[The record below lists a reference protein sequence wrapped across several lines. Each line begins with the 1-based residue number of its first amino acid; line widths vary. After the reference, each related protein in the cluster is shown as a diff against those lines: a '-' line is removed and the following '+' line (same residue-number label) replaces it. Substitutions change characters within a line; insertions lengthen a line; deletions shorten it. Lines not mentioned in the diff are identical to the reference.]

1 MSHLLNNA
9 DCLDNSGLTWVEHIR
24 RNVAAECLAD
34 LKWLMIMASQL
45 KFRRSS
51 IWSVSLYASILG
63 LIFQAQLKSKSN
75 KVKLEGV
82 ARLD

>member
-9 DCLDNSGLTWVEHIR
+9 DCLDNSGLTWVEHIKS
-24 RNVAAECLAD
+24 NVAAECLAD

>member
-1 MSHLLNNA
+1 MNNA
-9 DCLDNSGLTWVEHIR
+9 DCLDNSGLTWVEHIKS
-24 RNVAAECLAD
+24 NVAAECLAD

-45 KFRRSS
+45 KFNRSS
-51 IWSVSLYASILG
+51 IWSLYASILG